1 MTMDMTEPKVC
12 KITMAGFVTELM
24 AECTDIS
31 GTADTPSTAL
41 RDLAHCGAAG
51 REAKGSTVVAKLLY
65 LGKRSRPDILTTV
78 AFLSTRVL
86 KATEEDWKKLVKL
99 VRYLR
104 RTGDWASGLRPTTQ
118 PW

>member
-31 GTADTPSTAL
+31 GTADTSIYRNAL
-41 RDLAHCGAAG
+41 RDPPTAALLG
-51 REAKGSTVVAKLLY
+51 ERELKVPPLVAKLLY

-99 VRYLR
+99 VRYLWHGA
-104 RTGDWASGLRPTTQ
+104 TGHQA
-118 PW
+118 

>member
-1 MTMDMTEPKVC
+1 VH
-12 KITMAGFVTELM
+12 
-24 AECTDIS
+24 
-31 GTADTPSTAL
+31 
-41 RDLAHCGAAG
+41 RHQWHCGHSIYRNVFEIRPLRRCCE
-51 REAKGSTVVAKLLY
+51 RESRFHSLVAKLLY
-65 LGKRSRPDILTTV
+65 LGKRSRDILTTV

-104 RTGDWASGLRPTTQ
+104 GTERLVSLRPTTQ